1 MKNTKFY
8 KNIKLALLDIKEAF
22 GLSSAW
28 LWLSWN
34 DIKQRYRRSILGP
47 FWITLSLG
55 ITVFFMGI
63 LYSNIFK
70 INIHDYM
77 PYLTSGLV
85 SWTLI
90 STMILEGSTVFINN
104 EAIIKQVYLPYSF
117 HIFRMLSRNIII
129 WFHNLLVLILVKIY
143 FWLPIDFNILWII
156 LSAFVVCSFSFGFSL
171 ILGLLCAR
179 YRDLQQIIISM
190 VQLLFFVTP
199 VLWTG
204 ATLGEHAW
212 VLEFNIFYYYLDILR
227 QPFNCHNIWQA
238 GFVLF
243 PIAISIITLI
253 IGIIVFAK
261 YRNRIAYWI

>member
-1 MKNTKFY
+1 MKNAKFY

-22 GLSSAW
+22 SLSSAW

-47 FWITLSLG
+47 FWITLSLA

-63 LYSNIFK
+63 LYSKIFK

-104 EAIIKQVYLPYSF
+104 EAIIKQVYLPHSF

-129 WFHNLLVLILVKIY
+129 WLHNLLVLMLIKIY
-143 FWLPIDFNILWII
+143 FLLPIDFNILWII
-156 LSAFVVCSFSFGFSL
+156 LSVFLICSFGFGFSL

-190 VQLLFFVTP
+190 VQLLFFITP
-199 VLWTG
+199 VLWTSAAIG
-204 ATLGEHAW
+204 THAW
-212 VLEFNIFYYYLDILR
+212 ILKFNIFYYYLELLR
-227 QPFNCHNIWQA
+227 QPFNCHSIWQDW
-238 GFVLF
+238 FVLF
-243 PIAISIITLI
+243 PIAISIVTLL